1 MNRFLRD
8 GKSIGGVWNDY
19 MKNSKLNRKMV
30 EHDITARWEE
40 LAGSLVARHT
50 NHINYYENK
59 LTIYLD
65 SASLKQEVLMRK
77 DSLIDRINTN
87 LNSQLIKDI
96 IIR

>member
-1 MNRFLRD
+1 MDRFLRD

-30 EHDITARWEE
+30 EHDITEKWEE

-50 NHINYYENK
+50 NHINFYNNI

-65 SASLKQEVLMRK
+65 SSSLKQEVIMRK
-77 DSLIDRINTN
+77 ASLLEKINKG
-87 LNSQLIKDI
+87 LNMELIKDI

>member
-19 MKNSKLNRKMV
+19 MKNSKLNRKMI
-30 EHDITARWEE
+30 EHDITVRWEE

-77 DSLIDRINTN
+77 DSLIERINTN
-87 LNSQLIKDI
+87 LNSELIKDI